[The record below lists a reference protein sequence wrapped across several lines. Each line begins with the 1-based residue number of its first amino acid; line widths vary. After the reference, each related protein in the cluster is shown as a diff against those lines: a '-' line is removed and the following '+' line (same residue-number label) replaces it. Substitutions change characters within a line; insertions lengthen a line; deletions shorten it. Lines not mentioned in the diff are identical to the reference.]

1 MNIDEEL
8 DELLNDPLLN
18 LSDKEMSLF
27 DIPTDMKLVQE
38 KREQA
43 EYIAKR
49 KVCEDFERFRNLFVN
64 VYHELQSG
72 RRSLVKLSKTANIN
86 PGRFFIISGQMVYL
100 DKLNEKYLNKN
111 NKRYDGRTRCI
122 YENGTESDILLQT
135 LRKGVMDDGFA
146 ITETQEETE
155 LSMFNS
161 DGLSNNDKVTGYIY
175 VLSSLSTKPEIAN
188 QQDLYKIGFTI
199 NSVEERIANAI
210 NEPTYLM
217 APVKIEASYK
227 IVNMNSHVFETLIH
241 QVLDAV
247 QMKISVT
254 DKSGNVCRPKEWYI
268 VPLPVIETIIHKILD
283 GSITKY
289 VYNPQMK
296 CLEKT
301 IVKNESTFD
310 TTGMKLLTL
319 IIKKVFFDEI
329 MNGEKTIEYRELK
342 QTTLNKYTF
351 IDDVDGKRYLRRYD
365 ALRLYV
371 GYEKNRESAIVEVL
385 DTTYND
391 GVVEYHLGRVLEH
404 IGTLVSTKKN

>member
-18 LSDKEMSLF
+18 LSDKEIPLF
-27 DIPTDMKLVQE
+27 DIPADMKKAEE

-43 EYIAKR
+43 DYIAKR
-49 KVCEDFERFRNLFVN
+49 KACEDFDRFRNLFVN
-64 VYHELQSG
+64 VHHDLQSG
-72 RRSLVKLSKTANIN
+72 RRSLVKLSKTANIS

-100 DKLNEKYLNKN
+100 DKLDETYLNKK

-155 LSMFNS
+155 RSMFDL
-161 DGLSNNDKVTGYIY
+161 DGLSDNDKVTGYIY
-175 VLSSLSTKPEIAN
+175 VLSSLSTLPEIAN

-199 NSVEERIANAI
+199 NSVEERIANAV
-210 NEPTYLM
+210 NDPTYLM
-217 APVKIEASYK
+217 APVKIKASYK
-227 IVNMNSHVFETLIH
+227 IVNLNSHVFETLIH

-247 QMKISVT
+247 QMQITVT
-254 DKSGNVCRPKEWYI
+254 DKTGAVCHPQEWYV
-268 VPLPVIETIIHKILD
+268 VPFPVIETIIRKILD
-283 GSITKY
+283 GSITRY

-301 IVKNESTFD
+301 IVKTVSSFD
-310 TTGMKLLTL
+310 TSGMKLLTL
-319 IIKKVFFDEI
+319 NIKKTFFDEI
-329 MNGEKTIEYRELK
+329 MKGDKKTEYRELK
-342 QTTLNKYTF
+342 QTTINKYTF
-351 IDDVDGKRYLRRYD
+351 IDDADGKRYLRRYD

-371 GYEKNRESAIVEVL
+371 GYDKNRESAIVEVL
-385 DTTYND
+385 DTTYNE
-391 GVVEYHLGRVLEH
+391 GVVEYHLGRILEH
-404 IGTLVSTKKN
+404 IKKEE

>member
-1 MNIDEEL
+1 MNIEDEL
-8 DELLNDPLLN
+8 NELLNDPLLN

-27 DIPTDMKLVQE
+27 NIPADMKLIQE

-43 EYIAKR
+43 DYIAKR
-49 KVCEDFERFRNLFVN
+49 KVCEEFDKFRNLFVN
-64 VYHELQSG
+64 VHHELQSG
-72 RRSLVKLSKTANIN
+72 RRSLVKLSKTANIS

-100 DKLNEKYLNKN
+100 DKLDEKYLNKN

-146 ITETQEETE
+146 ITEKQEEAE
-155 LSMFNS
+155 QLMFNS
-161 DGLSNNDKVTGYIY
+161 NELSNNDKVTGYIY
-175 VLSSLSTKPEIAN
+175 ILSSLSTQPEIAN

-199 NSVEERIANAI
+199 NSVEERIANAT
-210 NEPTYLM
+210 NDATYLM

-227 IVNMNSHVFETLIH
+227 IVNLNSHVFETLIH

-247 QMKISVT
+247 QMQITIT
-254 DKSGNVCRPKEWYI
+254 DKAGTVCHPQEWYV
-268 VPLPVIETIIHKILD
+268 VPFPVIETIIHKILD
-283 GSITKY
+283 GSITRY

-301 IVKNESTFD
+301 IVKSESTFD

-329 MNGEKTIEYRELK
+329 IKGEKTIEYRELK

-351 IDDVDGKRYLRRYD
+351 IDDTDGKRYLRRYD

-371 GYEKNRESAIVEVL
+371 GYDKNRESAIVEVL
-385 DTTYND
+385 DTAYNE
-391 GVVEYHLGRVLEH
+391 GVVEYHLGHILEH
-404 IGTLVSTKKN
+404 IKKEE

>member
-1 MNIDEEL
+1 MNIDDEL
-8 DELLNDPLLN
+8 DDLLNDPLLN

-27 DIPTDMKLVQE
+27 DIPADMRQVQE
-38 KREQA
+38 KREKA
-43 EYIAKR
+43 DYIAKR
-49 KVCEDFERFRNLFVN
+49 KVCEDFDKFSNLFVN
-64 VYHELQSG
+64 VHLELQSG

-86 PGRFFIISGQMVYL
+86 PGKFFIISGQMVYL
-100 DKLNEKYLNKN
+100 DKLDEKYLNKN

-135 LRKGVMDDGFA
+135 LRKSVMDDGFA

-155 LSMFNS
+155 KSMFSSNK
-161 DGLSNNDKVTGYIY
+161 LSSNDKVTGYIY
-175 VLSSLSTKPEIAN
+175 VLSSLSSQPEITN
-188 QQDLYKIGFTI
+188 QKDLYKIGFTI
-199 NSVEERIANAI
+199 NSVEERIADAAND
-210 NEPTYLM
+210 PTYLM

-247 QMKISVT
+247 QMQITIT
-254 DKSGNVCRPKEWYI
+254 DNTGIACHPKEWYL
-268 VPLPVIETIIHKILD
+268 VPFPVIETIIHKILD
-283 GSITKY
+283 GTITRY

-301 IVKNESTFD
+301 IVKSESTFD

-329 MNGEKTIEYRELK
+329 MKGEKTIEYRELK

-351 IDDVDGKRYLRRYD
+351 IDVTDGKRYLRRYD

-371 GYEKNRESAIVEVL
+371 GYDKNRESAIVEVL
-385 DTTYND
+385 NTTYHE
-391 GVVEYHLGRVLEH
+391 GIVEYHLGRILEH
-404 IGTLVSTKKN
+404 IKKEE